1 MQSVRNGI
9 SLVKGVVE
17 VIIIGDFSVAKEL

>member
-9 SLVKGVVE
+9 SFVEGVVE